1 MRSDE
6 SAPMLTIVRKI
17 FIIYTYGENGAET
30 RDLPQ
35 DSPKYIK
42 KKRGKIMFA
51 LFIFGIVCAVVGVA
65 AILVTKKSNSKKKAP
80 FIAVAVALLLAGG
93 ASIAGSCVRT
103 VPTGHT
109 GIVTTFGNVESYT
122 YEAGVHFTVPWK
134 TVINMDNR
142 NQKAAIDLL
151 SFSSDIQEVAVT
163 YTLNYQ
169 IKKENAQDIYRT
181 IGISYFDTVITPRI
195 QEAVK
200 SVVAKYTAE
209 QLLEMRADLSNE
221 IKNILVEKL
230 ATYNIEVVDTSL
242 ENLDFSDAFT
252 TAVEAKQVAAQK
264 SQQAKIEQEQALMEA
279 EYAKNISE
287 TKANADAAVAK
298 IAAQAELDVT
308 KIQADAA
315 EYAGQKDAA
324 IIGQVRDIF
333 AQDPENL
340 TNEDIEALLL
350 YYYIQ
355 KWNGTLPETYFGAEN
370 FSELLSSLA
379 GKNN

>member
-1 MRSDE
+1 
-6 SAPMLTIVRKI
+6 ML
-17 FIIYTYGENGAET
+17 
-30 RDLPQ
+30 
-35 DSPKYIK
+35 
-42 KKRGKIMFA
+42 A
-51 LFIFGIVCAVVGVA
+51 LFVFGIICVA
-65 AILVTKKSNSKKKAP
+65 LGAGAFSVMKKSTKVKAIIG
-80 FIAVAVALLLAGG
+80 FVAVALVIVGVAC
-93 ASIAGSCVRT
+93 AVGSCIRT

-122 YEAGVHFTVPWK
+122 YEAGVHFTAPWK
-134 TVINMDNR
+134 TVVNMDNR

-151 SFSSDIQEVAVT
+151 SFSSDIQEVSVT

-169 IKKENAQDIYRT
+169 IQKENAQDIYRT
-181 IGISYFDTVITPRI
+181 IGIGYFETVITPRI

-200 SVVAKYTAE
+200 SVIAKYTAE

-221 IKNILVEKL
+221 IKQILIEKL
-230 ATYNIEVVDTSL
+230 ATYNIEVLDTSL

-252 TAVEAKQVAAQK
+252 NAVEAKQVAAQK

-279 EYAKNISE
+279 EYAKNIAE

-333 AQDPENL
+333 AKNPDNL

-355 KWNGTLPETYFGAEN
+355 KWNGTLPETYFGAED
-370 FSELLSSLA
+370 FSALLASLVVKA
-379 GKNN
+379 N

>member
-1 MRSDE
+1 
-6 SAPMLTIVRKI
+6 ML
-17 FIIYTYGENGAET
+17 
-30 RDLPQ
+30 
-35 DSPKYIK
+35 
-42 KKRGKIMFA
+42 A
-51 LFIFGIVCAVVGVA
+51 LFIFGLICVLAGVA
-65 AILVTKKSNSKKKAP
+65 ALFAVKKAAKAKAVIGLIGAALILV
-80 FIAVAVALLLAGG
+80 G
-93 ASIAGSCVRT
+93 AASGAGSCVRT

-122 YEAGVHFTVPWK
+122 YEAGVHFTAPWK
-134 TVINMDNR
+134 TVVNMDNR
-142 NQKAAIDLL
+142 NQKAMIDLL
-151 SFSSDIQEVAVT
+151 SFSSDIQEVSVT

-169 IKKENAQDIYRT
+169 IQKENAQDIYRT

-200 SVVAKYTAE
+200 SVIAKYTAE

-221 IKNILVEKL
+221 IKNILTEKL
-230 ATYNIEVVDTSL
+230 AAYNIEVLDTSL

-252 TAVEAKQVAAQK
+252 NAVEAKQVAAQK

-279 EYAKNISE
+279 EYAKNIAE

-298 IAAQAELDVT
+298 IAAQADLDVT

-333 AQDPENL
+333 AKDPENL
-340 TNEDIEALLL
+340 SNEDIEALLL

-355 KWNGTLPETYFGAEN
+355 KWNGTLPETYFGADD
-370 FSELLSSLA
+370 FSALLASLVT
-379 GKNN
+379 KTN

>member
-1 MRSDE
+1 
-6 SAPMLTIVRKI
+6 MLTLF
-17 FIIYTYGENGAET
+17 FI
-30 RDLPQ
+30 
-35 DSPKYIK
+35 
-42 KKRGKIMFA
+42 
-51 LFIFGIVCAVVGVA
+51 GIILAAVGIA
-65 AILVTKKSNSKKKAP
+65 
-80 FIAVAVALLLAGG
+80 IAVAANKSTAKSKGALSAVGVVLVLVGAAAGV
-93 ASIAGSCVRT
+93 GSCVRT

-122 YEAGVHFTVPWK
+122 YEAGVHFTAPWK

-142 NQKAAIDLL
+142 NQKAAVDLIC
-151 SFSSDIQEVAVT
+151 FSSDIQEVSVK

-169 IKKENAQDIYRT
+169 IRKENAQDIYRT
-181 IGISYFDTVITPRI
+181 IGISYFDTVINPRI

-200 SVVAKYTAE
+200 SVIARFTAE
-209 QLLEMRADLSNE
+209 ELLEMRADLSKE
-221 IKNILVEKL
+221 IKNILTEKL
-230 ATYNIEVVDTSL
+230 ETYNIEVLDASL

-252 TAVEAKQVAAQK
+252 NAVEAKQVAAQK

-279 EYAKNISE
+279 EYAKNIAE

-333 AQDPENL
+333 AKDPDNL
-340 TNEDIEALLL
+340 TDEDIKSLLL
-350 YYYIQ
+350 YYYIL
-355 KWNGTLPETYFGAEN
+355 KWDGNLPETYVGAED
-370 FSELLSSLA
+370 FYKLLASLGSDTA
-379 GKNN
+379 VTPAE

>member
-1 MRSDE
+1 MFALLIVGAGAVVIGIGCAIASKKVKADKK
-6 SAPMLTIVRKI
+6 APML
-17 FIIYTYGENGAET
+17 GAT
-30 RDLPQ
+30 
-35 DSPKYIK
+35 
-42 KKRGKIMFA
+42 
-51 LFIFGIVCAVVGVA
+51 AVFLLVGV
-65 AILVTKKSNSKKKAP
+65 
-80 FIAVAVALLLAGG
+80 VAGV
-93 ASIAGSCVRT
+93 GSCIRT

-122 YEAGVHFTVPWK
+122 YEAGVHFTAPWK

-151 SFSSDIQEVAVT
+151 SFSSDIQEVSVT

-181 IGISYFDTVITPRI
+181 IGIGYFETVITPRI

-200 SVVAKYTAE
+200 SVIAKYTAE

-230 ATYNIEVVDTSL
+230 ATYNIEVLDTSL

-279 EYAKNISE
+279 EYAKNIAE

-333 AQDPENL
+333 ATDPENL

-355 KWNGTLPETYFGAEN
+355 KWNGTLPETYFGAED

-379 GKNN
+379 GTTN